1 MSSSTIK
8 DDKINKYDYLS
19 FEKLVE
25 NFYIDPI
32 NNRINEYTILSI
44 LRECL
49 KKRDIKFILK
59 N

>member
-8 DDKINKYDYLS
+8 EDKINKYDYLS

-32 NNRINEYTILSI
+32 NNRINKYTILSI
-44 LRECL
+44 LRECW
-49 KKRDIKFILK
+49 KKGI
-59 N
+59 